1 MLMVNQIITYG
12 GGVRMEIDQH
22 LIDSVQAAQFKPELK
37 KRHTADR
44 QQAFGSVVS
53 KRPQARAMSSG

>member
-1 MLMVNQIITYG
+1 
-12 GGVRMEIDQH
+12 MEIDQH